1 MAIISIAQQAKP
13 NVTGQMAERRA
24 HCTIFSTEVVRT
36 GI

>member
-1 MAIISIAQQAKP
+1 MAQHARP

-24 HCTIFSTEVVRT
+24 HCTSFSTLVVST